1 VYATKQITPLD
12 HEIAEEWIRD
22 VPTGALHDVHGVDAV
37 RRTQPGGWTWTVCV
51 SAMEFIREDPLE
63 STLRHEIASALRGVG
78 GVVQAEEEDREVWIL
93 RGEPT
98 GRALVDAVG
107 AVLDRHER
115 AIREH
120 YDALI

>member
-1 VYATKQITPLD
+1 
-12 HEIAEEWIRD
+12 
-22 VPTGALHDVHGVDAV
+22 
-37 RRTQPGGWTWTVCV
+37 
-51 SAMEFIREDPLE
+51 MEFIREDPLE